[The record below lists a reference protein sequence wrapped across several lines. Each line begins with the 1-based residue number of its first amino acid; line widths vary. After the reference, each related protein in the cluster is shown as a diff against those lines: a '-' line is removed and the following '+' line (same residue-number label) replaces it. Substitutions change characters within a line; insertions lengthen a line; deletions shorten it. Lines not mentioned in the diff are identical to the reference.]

1 MFLALLIKLSQRS
14 YRARWYMPGLWNS
27 LSGSSAE
34 VNASYLAIVIELA
47 PQNALRAQRGAPQ
60 KKEIMEPVP
69 TPSEIDPACGGDPR
83 SSIVSRSRVGADID
97 TRTLDWEVNGEQ
109 QSAPQP
115 VVLL

>member
-1 MFLALLIKLSQRS
+1 MELSFGVISRGGCRLLGDSHRIGATERVEG
-14 YRARWYMPGLWNS
+14 AA
-27 LSGSSAE
+27 GS
-34 VNASYLAIVIELA
+34 A
-47 PQNALRAQRGAPQ
+47 P

>member
-1 MFLALLIKLSQRS
+1 MVHTWPVELSFGVISRGECQLLGDSHRIGATERVEG
-14 YRARWYMPGLWNS
+14 AA
-27 LSGSSAE
+27 GS
-34 VNASYLAIVIELA
+34 A
-47 PQNALRAQRGAPQ
+47 P

-83 SSIVSRSRVGADID
+83 SSIVSRSRVGPDID
-97 TRTLDWEVNGEQ
+97 TRALDWEVNGEE